1 MSEYSFSDD
10 EINVIVLALRESQ
23 KLLNADTMNCILVN
37 IAKGRGTYKFCS
49 CKKYKEDPTDGLSCA
64 RCKKKLF

>member
-10 EINVIVLALRESQ
+10 EINVMVLALREHQNLFSEVIVNSI
-23 KLLNADTMNCILVN
+23 KVN

-49 CKKYKEDPTDGLSCA
+49 CKKYKEDPEDGLSCA